1 MELLNVKFV
10 VLNTFVLASLAIVVV
25 VVVVVVVVAV
35 VVLVLVVSSLTLMVR
50 LFLALLKVPPN
61 EFLNL

>member
-25 VVVVVVVVAV
+25 VVVVVVAV
-35 VVLVLVVSSLTLMVR
+35 VVLVVVVSSLTLMVR

>member
-25 VVVVVVVVAV
+25 VVGLIVAV
-35 VVLVLVVSSLTLMVR
+35 VVLVVVVSSLTLMVR

>member
-10 VLNTFVLASLAIVVV
+10 VLNTFVLASLAIVVGI
-25 VVVVVVVVAV
+25 VVVVVAV
-35 VVLVLVVSSLTLMVR
+35 VVLVVVVSSLTLTVR
-50 LFLALLKVPPN
+50 LFLAHLKVPRN

>member
-1 MELLNVKFV
+1 MTLLNVKFV

-25 VVVVVVVVAV
+25 VVVGLMVAV
-35 VVLVLVVSSLTLMVR
+35 VVLVVVVSSLTLMVR

>member
-1 MELLNVKFV
+1 MLNVKFV

-25 VVVVVVVVAV
+25 VVVVVVVAV
-35 VVLVLVVSSLTLMVR
+35 VVLVVVVSSLTLMVR

-61 EFLNL
+61 EFLDL

>member
-10 VLNTFVLASLAIVVV
+10 VLNTFVLPSLAIVVV
-25 VVVVVVVVAV
+25 IVVVVVVAV
-35 VVLVLVVSSLTLMVR
+35 VVLVVVVSSLTLMVR

>member
-1 MELLNVKFV
+1 MTLLNVKFV

-25 VVVVVVVVAV
+25 VVGLIVAV
-35 VVLVLVVSSLTLMVR
+35 VVLVVVVSSLTLMVR

>member
-1 MELLNVKFV
+1 MTLLNVKFV

-25 VVVVVVVVAV
+25 VVGLIIAV
-35 VVLVLVVSSLTLMVR
+35 VVLVVVVSSLTLMVR